1 MANVNHFKMLQ
12 KKCIKNFT
20 QLKNYSE
27 NYDVITDEIEQAR
40 FGFYLL
46 MLENI
51 TGIQDTADLLNMIL
65 DYEFNS
71 KLFNKKFEDSGID
84 AFYIEKNVEDENIIH
99 IFNFKYREK
108 FNIDKTQS
116 LNESLLSTKFINAL
130 ITERVDHL
138 KGDVQNAAKEIISAL
153 LSEDVYKFIF
163 HIISNE
169 NKDHYFINYSNYL
182 NCNPSFITP
191 FCIEICH

>member
-71 KLFNKKFEDSGID
+71 KLFKCYL
-84 AFYIEKNVEDENIIH
+84 FYI
-99 IFNFKYREK
+99 Y
-108 FNIDKTQS
+108 
-116 LNESLLSTKFINAL
+116 
-130 ITERVDHL
+130 
-138 KGDVQNAAKEIISAL
+138 
-153 LSEDVYKFIF
+153 
-163 HIISNE
+163 
-169 NKDHYFINYSNYL
+169 
-182 NCNPSFITP
+182 
-191 FCIEICH
+191 